1 MSAFYSTELAGII
14 QIRLNKTVL
23 IVGLLRTSCVKLE
36 GSVDR
41 DFMAIVI
48 FLLPDIGQGIK
59 TICQNY
65 EALSQG
71 ILPRSCPSILAIT
84 PFAPKP
90 DVLLIQYT
98 IFVTI
103 NNLYY

>member
-1 MSAFYSTELAGII
+1 MSAFYSAELAGII
-14 QIRLNKTVL
+14 QIRSNKTVL
-23 IVGLLRTSCVKLE
+23 IVGLLQTSCVKLE
-36 GSVDR
+36 GSVER

-48 FLLPDIGQGIK
+48 FLSPDIAQGIK

-84 PFAPKP
+84 
-90 DVLLIQYT
+90 Q
-98 IFVTI
+98 FVPQA
-103 NNLYY
+103 